1 MLQIFNSLTREKEV
15 FTPLKPGKIDLYVC
29 GVTVYDYCHIGH
41 ARTYASFDVVVR
53 YLRWRGFD
61 VRYVRNITDIDD
73 KIIKR
78 AAENGETPA
87 ALVERFTSIM
97 HADFDAIGLLRP
109 DVEPRVTDSIDD
121 IVRIVQTLIDKG
133 IAYQASNGDVYY
145 EVAKFEHYGC
155 LSHQDIDQLQSGAR
169 VEIGEAKKDPMDF
182 VLWKAAKPGEPAWE
196 SPWGPGRPGWHIE
209 CSAMSWRVL
218 GETFDIHGG
227 GSDLQFPHH
236 ENEITQSQGAHG
248 HDSFA
253 RYWMHTGMVQVNKE
267 KMSKSLNNFFAIRDV
282 LAEYPAEVVRYFLLS
297 GHYRSQLNY
306 SMENLDSARAAL
318 ERFYTAL
325 KDLPLIAGD
334 AALAQPFVDRF
345 VAAMDDDFN
354 APEALAV
361 LFDLTREI
369 NRQRGSDNEAAAALA
384 ATLREL
390 AGVLGILQSDP
401 IAFLQGGGAA
411 GADDSAE
418 IDALIVARREA
429 RAAKNWAESDRI
441 RDELAARKIILE
453 DGPGGTT
460 WRRG

>member
-236 ENEITQSQGAHG
+236 ENEIAQSQGAHG